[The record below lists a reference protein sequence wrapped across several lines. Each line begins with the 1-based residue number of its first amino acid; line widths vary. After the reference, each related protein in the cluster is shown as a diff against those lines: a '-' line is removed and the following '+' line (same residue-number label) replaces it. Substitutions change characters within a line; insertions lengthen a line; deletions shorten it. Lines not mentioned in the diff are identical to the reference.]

1 MENFIGWLTLSLIF
15 TFILYRI
22 KDSAILNFLLAAF
35 ILRASLLIL
44 DEYFIDLPGGGLDAK
59 GFLANAAEY
68 SNTYGLSILLDMFQV
83 ANGLFISRVISVF
96 YSLTYENEMMAK
108 GISLGLGTAS
118 VYFFYYLCLL
128 IWDRTAAIKAA
139 WIMALHPSMIL
150 YSVLVLKEVYITFI
164 LLVTLIPIIFLIKN
178 LDIDEKLKIKKNNYL
193 YKNSI
198 YIAFITIG
206 FFFLKN
212 IHGAMILGAVSL
224 LFFMLYY
231 FLKNELHNLKKGKIK
246 IKILI
251 ILSIIFSLFFL
262 WFYEK
267 IQIPYVPGP
276 ERIMNLHDI
285 LLRRFNVGSISVI
298 NGDFGSNYPN
308 WTIPTKD
315 SDFITLVTKIFARII
330 YFLYSPFPWDFKRY
344 YHLIG
349 FADSALM
356 FYITICAWNNRTL
369 IWEDPVIRFLLL
381 LLLTYVLIYGLGTSN
396 FGTAIRHKTKF
407 MFILICLAA
416 PRLLKFKH

>member
-1 MENFIGWLTLSLIF
+1 MDNFIGWLTLYLIF

-35 ILRASLLIL
+35 ILRASFIIL
-44 DEYFIDLPGGGLDAK
+44 DEYFIDLPGGALDAK
-59 GFLANAAEY
+59 GFLVNAAKY
-68 SNTYGLSILLDMFQV
+68 SNTYGLSILLDMFQDT
-83 ANGLFISRVISVF
+83 NSLFISRVISVF

-108 GISLGLGTAS
+108 GIGLGLGTAS
-118 VYFFYYLCLL
+118 VYYVYYICLL

-139 WIMALHPSMIL
+139 WIMALHPSMVL
-150 YSVLVLKEVYITFI
+150 YSVLVLKEVYVTFT
-164 LLVTLIPIIFLIKN
+164 LLVTLLPIIFLIKN
-178 LDIDEKLKIKKNNYL
+178 LAIKEKLKIKKNNFF
-193 YKNSI
+193 YKNFI
-198 YIAFITIG
+198 YIVLITIG

-212 IHGAMILGAVSL
+212 IHGAMFLGAVSF

-246 IKILI
+246 IKVLI
-251 ILSIIFSLFFL
+251 ILSIIFSLFLL
-262 WFYEK
+262 WFYDILK
-267 IQIPYVPGP
+267 IPYVPGSK
-276 ERIMNLHDI
+276 RIMNLNDI
-285 LLRRFNVGSISVI
+285 LLRRFNIGSISAI

-308 WTIPTKD
+308 WTIPNKD
-315 SDFITLVTKIFARII
+315 TDFIAYVTKIFARII
-330 YFLYSPFPWDFKRY
+330 YFLYSPFPWDLKRY

-349 FADSALM
+349 FADTALM

-369 IWEDPVIRFLLL
+369 IWEDPVTRFLLL
-381 LLLTYVLIYGLGTSN
+381 LLLTYVLIYGLGTNN

-416 PRLLKFKH
+416 PKLLKFKH

>member
-1 MENFIGWLTLSLIF
+1 MENFIGWLTLSLIL

-22 KDSAILNFLLAAF
+22 KDSAISNFLLVAF
-35 ILRASLLIL
+35 ILRASLIIL
-44 DEYFIDLPGGGLDAK
+44 DEYFIDLPGGGLDAN
-59 GFLANAAEY
+59 GFLAASAEY
-68 SNTYGLSILLDMFQV
+68 SNTYGLSILLDMFQI
-83 ANGLFISRVISVF
+83 NGFFISRVISVF
-96 YSLTYENEMMAK
+96 YSLTYVNEMMAK
-108 GISLGLGTAS
+108 GIGLGLGTAS
-118 VYFFYYLCLL
+118 VYYVYYLCLL

-178 LDIDEKLKIKKNNYL
+178 LAIKKKLKIKKNNYF
-193 YKNSI
+193 YKNFI

-212 IHGAMILGAVSL
+212 LHGAMIIGVVSL
-224 LFFMLYY
+224 LSFILYY
-231 FLKNELHNLKKGKIK
+231 FLKDEFHNLKKGKIK

-251 ILSIIFSLFFL
+251 VLSIIFSLFFL
-262 WFYEK
+262 WFYGK
-267 IQIPYVPGP
+267 LQLPYVPGP

-315 SDFITLVTKIFARII
+315 TNFITFVTKVFARIM

-349 FADSALM
+349 SVDSVLI
-356 FYITICAWNNRTL
+356 FYLTICAWNNRTL
-369 IWEDPVIRFLLL
+369 IWEDPVTRFLLL
-381 LLLTYVLIYGLGTSN
+381 LFLTYVLIYGLGTSN

-407 MFILICLAA
+407 IFILICLAA
-416 PRLLKFKH
+416 PKLLKFKH